1 MRRQSQT
8 GSGWL
13 EAGCEA
19 GEYCGETGQDWLGY
33 HLQGNV
39 VGFLFR
45 IFPRLAVGPMN
56 ADLFNWSRNCQRFIQ
71 NIMRLILVS
80 VYHSIS
86 FGSLSSSCLL
96 VRHCSQNNTQFAKT
110 NGNILFVSNPLSFSW
125 ITYVFMCFHKSL
137 QNFKFQRLTFDQC

>member
-110 NGNILFVSNPLSFSW
+110 NGNIFFVSNP
-125 ITYVFMCFHKSL
+125 FMIKFFLVYICFHMFS
-137 QNFKFQRLTFDQC
+137 